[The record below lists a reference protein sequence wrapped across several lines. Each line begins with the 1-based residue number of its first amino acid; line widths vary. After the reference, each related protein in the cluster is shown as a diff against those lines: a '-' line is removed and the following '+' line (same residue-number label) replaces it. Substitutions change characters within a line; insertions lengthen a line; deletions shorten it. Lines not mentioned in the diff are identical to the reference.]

1 MKNERF
7 KQLKYNKARLAIMGQ
22 IAESGLKVG
31 DRLPSVRSSPLLC
44 PTVQLRSLMHSTT

>member
-22 IAESGLKVG
+22 IKIQLSNLHHQQQALQLK
-31 DRLPSVRSSPLLC
+31 
-44 PTVQLRSLMHSTT
+44 